1 MDQPPPDSVR
11 HAERLGHA
19 DAAGPMVMASRIW
32 QIGSLLTSY
41 VTSRI
46 DVDGLQLGEAEV
58 LMATRVRDGQMTT
71 PGDLR
76 TQLNLTSAGITKRID
91 QVEARG
97 LIERRPHPTDRRSVT
112 LHLTEEGEALAD
124 RTIVAVAQAMAD
136 LTADSLPGDEIA
148 HDHRVHFHVPDG
160 GIVCTACSLRLEGVI
175 PVALGTMRHRLRQSA
190 DTKVVAAKLDARK

>member
-112 LHLTEEGEALAD
+112 LHLTADGEALAD
-124 RTIVAVAQAMAD
+124 QTIHVVATAMAD
-136 LTADSLPGDEIA
+136 LTSDTLQPAEIDQLNA
-148 HDHRVHFHVPDG
+148 
-160 GIVCTACSLRLEGVI
+160 TLA
-175 PVALGTMRHRLRQSA
+175 
-190 DTKVVAAKLDARK
+190 KVVEQLTADH

>member
-1 MDQPPPDSVR
+1 MDQPPPDSVG
-11 HAERLGHA
+11 HAERLGVPEAA
-19 DAAGPMVMASRIW
+19 DAMVMASRVW
-32 QIGSLLTSY
+32 QLGSLLTSY

-58 LMATRVRDGQMTT
+58 LMATRVRGDQLTT

-97 LIERRPHPTDRRSVT
+97 LIDRRPHPTDRRSVT

-148 HDHRVHFHVPDG
+148 HLNTTLAALLTELTDG
-160 GIVCTACSLRLEGVI
+160 
-175 PVALGTMRHRLRQSA
+175 
-190 DTKVVAAKLDARK
+190 D